1 MNIRLSDLLAALPQD
16 EPDSD
21 VLASEEAQERL
32 NAIFADLAHR
42 PVPTG
47 SLRRLW
53 TLGELSTQVTLA
65 YTALWFRRLFADA
78 PAAERHTVDTNLR
91 VALKMIHRLG
101 YLRGAATKLGQA
113 LGNLPEILPDQVAM
127 TLDSLHFQAP
137 PMHFSLLR
145 EVVRNELGREPDDIF
160 ASFDKEPFAAASI
173 GQVHRATLKSGED
186 VVVKIQY
193 PGIARAV
200 DADLRNFMALMFPM
214 RLTPLWQ
221 SVKGQCEAIREML
234 PRELDY
240 VQEAVNMREAR
251 ALFAPEEG
259 IVVPRVFDD
268 YSSARVLTSEFIP
281 GPHLPA
287 FLKSNPTQSVRNAF
301 GEKMA
306 MAWYR
311 MCFAFQSHADPHSGN
326 YVFMDDGRLGLL
338 DFGCVQHF
346 SAEERAQF
354 LRTDKFVED
363 PSVLPDL
370 LLHGGFATERDLK
383 NADYMRSIGD
393 LWAWTVEPQRHEGD
407 FDFGD
412 ESYFKRGIE
421 LTRDAALK
429 RYTKAAPMYLYLSRS
444 IFGSLALMLR
454 LRTRFDIKRIHR
466 REVEIRLR
474 REARS

>member
-1 MNIRLSDLLAALPQD
+1 MNTRLSDLLAALPQD
-16 EPDSD
+16 EAESE

-32 NAIFADLAHR
+32 QAIFADLAHR

-47 SLRRLW
+47 SLHRLW
-53 TLGELSTQVTLA
+53 SLGELSTQVTLA
-65 YTALWFRRLFADA
+65 YMALWFRRLFADA
-78 PAAERHTVDTNLR
+78 PARERYAMETNLR

-113 LGNLPEILPDQVAM
+113 LGNLPEILPDQVVS
-127 TLDSLHFQAP
+127 TLDTLHFHAP

-145 EVVRNELGREPDDIF
+145 EVVRTELGKDPFEIF
-160 ASFDKEPFAAASI
+160 ATFDKEPFAAASI
-173 GQVHRATLKSGED
+173 GQVHRATLKSGEC

-200 DADLRNFMALMFPM
+200 EADLRNFMALMFPM

-221 SVKGQCEAIREML
+221 SVKGQCEAIQQML

-240 VQEAVNMREAR
+240 VQEAQNTREAA
-251 ALFAPEEG
+251 ALFAPSDG

-268 YSSARVLTSEFIP
+268 YSSARVLTTEFIP
-281 GPHLPA
+281 GPHLPE
-287 FLKSNPTQSVRNAF
+287 FLKANPAQSIRNAY

-311 MCFAFQSHADPHSGN
+311 LCFAYQSHADPHSGN

-346 SAEERAQF
+346 SADERAQF
-354 LRTDKFVED
+354 VRTDQFVDD
-363 PSVLPDL
+363 PSVLPEL
-370 LLHGGFATERDLK
+370 LLHGGFATAADLK
-383 NADYMRSIGD
+383 NEDYLKLIGD
-393 LWAWTVEPQRHEGD
+393 LWAWTVAPQRRNGV

-412 ESYFKRGIE
+412 ETHFKRGIV

-429 RYTKAAPMYLYLSRS
+429 RYTTAAPMYLYLSRS
-444 IFGSLALMLR
+444 IFGSGALMLR
-454 LRTRFDIKRIHR
+454 LRARFNVRQIHQ
-466 REVEIRLR
+466 RELEIRLR